1 MRVGNRRAAA
11 FSAVVVTSLSL
22 FVAAACTALVLCLR
36 DRLSYLF
43 TGGEAVARAVS
54 DLCPFLAVT
63 PVLSGEP
70 RVPRR
75 LLCNHYSALAAN

>member
-1 MRVGNRRAAA
+1 MQRAGGNELGVGNRRAAAA

-43 TGGEAVARAVS
+43 TGGKAVASTSTSA
-54 DLCPFLAVT
+54 
-63 PVLSGEP
+63 P
-70 RVPRR
+70 RYGARTDNDR
-75 LLCNHYSALAAN
+75 NSCHLEKRFEL